1 MTTMRTP
8 GPASRSVALNVA
20 QFCTPQPTARTLVIW
35 LSRSSAFETAA
46 IFVVVNLLER
56 RLLRVAH
63 LESHRRGS
71 RSETSICTTHYD
83 GTHVYA
89 EHRHVYAREGGG
101 CSHTRTPR
109 QRPGGGSHLQLPD
122 RLLGYGPVA
131 RAAERFVLHQLH
143 HIGHVHGDRL
153 DLLDDLLVLAL
164 RVDRIQGREDGLG
177 LGRRVFGLDRLIRTP
192 ILVADGMECR
202 GLQPHVDGAQLGR
215 QALLR
220 FLPAMGC
227 KVVGGENRAV

>member
-56 RLLRVAH
+56 RLLRVA
-63 LESHRRGS
+63 
-71 RSETSICTTHYD
+71 
-83 GTHVYA
+83 
-89 EHRHVYAREGGG
+89 
-101 CSHTRTPR
+101 
-109 QRPGGGSHLQLPD
+109 HLQLPD

-220 FLPAMGC
+220 FLIEYEDERQRLLRHDLRHHLHDHGRLPGAGARDEA
-227 KVVGGENRAV
+227 KALP